1 VHVVIAPDSFKESLT
16 SPEVAAALERGWR
29 QGAPGSTSRR
39 VPLADGGEGTVQALV
54 EATGGRL
61 ETREV
66 TGPLGD
72 PVRAA
77 FGVLG
82 GPGPLTAV
90 VEVAAAT
97 GLGLVPPGERDAG
110 RATSYGTGELLA
122 AALDLGARRIVLG
135 LGGSASTDGGAG
147 LVRALGVRL
156 LDADDAELEPGGLG
170 LGAVARVDLGG
181 RHPGLDGCELVAAC
195 DVDNPLTGPTGAAAV
210 FGPQKGAD
218 PALVTTLDE
227 HLTRYADVVAGAGLA
242 ADPGL
247 AGSGAAGGIGFAV
260 VALLGGSLRPGFEIV
275 AEAVGLDA
283 LLDGADL
290 VVTGEGRLDAQSLA
304 GKTPIGVMRRARERG
319 IPVVAVAGSLGEG
332 CDELLAAGMTAVLSV
347 APGVLT
353 LEQALDDAS
362 ANLERVGRSLGALW
376 SAAATSTSE

>member
-16 SPEVAAALERGWR
+16 SPEVAAALERGWLR
-29 QGAPGSTSRR
+29 GAPGSTCRR
-39 VPLADGGEGTVQALV
+39 APLADGGEGTVQALV

-66 TGPLGD
+66 TGPLGE
-72 PVRAA
+72 PVSAA

-97 GLGLVPPGERDAG
+97 GLGLVPAEGRDAG
-110 RATSYGTGELLA
+110 RATSYGTGELVA

-147 LVRALGVRL
+147 LARALGVRL
-156 LDADDAELEPGGLG
+156 LDADGDEVGPGGLG
-170 LGAVARVDLGG
+170 LAGVASVDLSE
-181 RHPGLDGCELVAAC
+181 RHPGLEGCELVAAC
-195 DVDNPLTGPTGAAAV
+195 DVDNPLTGPRGAAAV
-210 FGPQKGAD
+210 FGPQKGAE
-218 PALVTTLDE
+218 PALVAELDA
-227 HLTRYADVVAGAGLA
+227 HLAGLA
-242 ADPGL
+242 EVVARAGLPGDPDR
-247 AGSGAAGGIGFAV
+247 AGAGAAGGIGFAV

-283 LLDGADL
+283 LLEGADL
-290 VVTGEGRLDAQSLA
+290 VLTGEGCLDAQSLA
-304 GKTPIGVMRRARERG
+304 GKTPVGVLRAAHARG
-319 IPVVAVAGSLGEG
+319 VPVVAVGGSLGEG
-332 CDELLAAGMTAVLSV
+332 ADELLDAGMTAVLSI
-347 APGVLT
+347 APGAVS
-353 LEQALDDAS
+353 LEQALADAE

-376 SAAATSTSE
+376 AAARRP